1 VSRQTTRL
9 CTEPNC
15 PEVIVDAH
23 PGARCD
29 RHRATSWD
37 RWRADQD
44 PAKSMGYGHTW
55 RRFRAGIIRERGARC
70 EECGATGVPL
80 SLHHLDHQPPS
91 SPRGFDP
98 SNVKLACTA
107 CHVRESRRRVA

>member
-1 VSRQTTRL
+1 
-9 CTEPNC
+9 
-15 PEVIVDAH
+15 
-23 PGARCD
+23 
-29 RHRATSWD
+29 
-37 RWRADQD
+37 
-44 PAKSMGYGHTW
+44 MGYGHRW
-55 RRFRAGIIRERGARC
+55 RRFRAAIIRERSAIC
-70 EECGATGVPL
+70 EFCGATGVPL